1 MIARHLLRV
10 KQLPLLRAQLLPK
23 LQILRQIIMSQGSGG
38 RESSPSTSGAN
49 SGGSKSDTS
58 SSGEGASEASSSGGN
73 NVASGTAAGDSVSD
87 GKVSRD

>member
-10 KQLPLLRAQLLPK
+10 KRLPLLRAQLLPK
-23 LQILRQIIMSQGSGG
+23 LQNPPTNHRARARGG
-38 RESSPSTSGAN
+38 QNLVRAHPVQT

-73 NVASGTAAGDSVSD
+73 NVASGTAAGD
-87 GKVSRD
+87 RCF